1 MSLLLCSAA
10 HMLDGVLRSW
20 ASVVQSGTHPDRSAV
35 STHALCL
42 PALFDSNLSAELQL
56 VFLYRFLSENLTYIS
71 TMLAMRPPPLEF
83 GPSPGAAPV
92 DSATAAS
99 AAPEAG
105 ASGTPAA
112 SSAAGGQEQAGSSV
126 GAAASTQAA
135 VQAATSTAQA
145 PVQPFVLLMDVRASA
160 PNIRLPRSSG
170 GSCYYLRCCTWV
182 WCTFWLQEKHI
193 GRPTRPACIVGHAHH
208 ATAQAS
214 PPTMSWPSIS
224 C

>member
-1 MSLLLCSAA
+1 M
-10 HMLDGVLRSW
+10 
-20 ASVVQSGTHPDRSAV
+20 
-35 STHALCL
+35 

-83 GPSPGAAPV
+83 GPSPGAAPA
-92 DSATAAS
+92 DSTTAAS

-105 ASGTPAA
+105 APGTPAA
-112 SSAAGGQEQAGSSV
+112 SSAAGGQAGS
-126 GAAASTQAA
+126 GAGSAASTQTA

-170 GSCYYLRCCTWV
+170 RSCYYLGVVHVLAARETHRMPHTISLHCRVCAPCNCSAV
-182 WCTFWLQEKHI
+182 
-193 GRPTRPACIVGHAHH
+193 
-208 ATAQAS
+208 QAS
-214 PPTMSWPSIS
+214 TSSVSWPSIS